1 MRYVTRMRFGVCVMA
16 NIDEIGFFGHAES
29 LGYDSVWVADSQML
43 FSDCYAVLALAAQ
56 HTSRLRLGPGTAI
69 CGTRIPPVHAAA
81 MATLNRLAPGRVH
94 MGIGTG
100 NTAMRSMGQRPM
112 KIADYGEYLRVLSA
126 LLRGEVVDYTF
137 NGITRP
143 ITILMHDKEYMN
155 LEPRIPLYVS
165 GFGPRAM
172 ALAGQ
177 YGDGL
182 VFTIPPRGAAVAEA
196 LQHAERGAAR
206 VGRTLSGFRNCAL
219 TNVALLDPGEA
230 VDSERIIG
238 IIGPNVMAS
247 VYYFYDEVHERG
259 IDPPPFLRKM
269 WKRYCALVE
278 ETPPAHRHFR
288 THEFHYTHLHPGEAE
303 LIDADLIRATCLVG
317 TADELIERVRELER
331 EGLQELMFA
340 TGVAEKWAFAE
351 TFARGVIARM

>member
-1 MRYVTRMRFGVCVMA
+1 MRFGICVMA

-56 HTSRLRLGPGTAI
+56 HLSRLRLGPGTAI

-112 KIADYGEYLRVLSA
+112 KIADYAEYLRVLSA
-126 LLRGEVVDYTF
+126 LLRRDVVDYTY
-137 NGITRP
+137 NGVTRP
-143 ITILMHDKEYMN
+143 IQILMHDKEYMN

-172 ALAGQ
+172 ELAGE

-182 VFTIPPRGAAVAEA
+182 VFAIPPRGVPVAEA
-196 LQHAERGAAR
+196 LARVAVGAAR
-206 VGRTLSGFRNCAL
+206 AGRRLDGFRNCAL
-219 TNVALLDPGEA
+219 TNIALLEPGERA
-230 VDSERIIG
+230 DSERVLRAV
-238 IIGPNVMAS
+238 GPNVMAS
-247 VYYFYDEVHERG
+247 VYYFYDEVPERRG
-259 IDPPPFLRKM
+259 
-269 WKRYCALVE
+269 E
-278 ETPPAHRHFR
+278 PPAF
-288 THEFHYTHLHPGEAE
+288 P
-303 LIDADLIRATCLVG
+303 
-317 TADELIERVRELER
+317 
-331 EGLQELMFA
+331 Q
-340 TGVAEKWAFAE
+340 
-351 TFARGVIARM
+351 

>member
-1 MRYVTRMRFGVCVMA
+1 MRFGICVMS
-16 NIDEIGFFGHAES
+16 NVDEIGFFAHAEQ

-56 HTSRLRLGPGTAI
+56 RTSRIRLGPGTAI

-81 MATLNRLAPGRVH
+81 MATLNRLAPGRVF

-126 LLRGEVVDYTF
+126 LLRGEVVEYTF
-137 NGITRP
+137 NGVTRP
-143 ITILMHDKEYMN
+143 ITILMHEKEYMN

-172 ALAGQ
+172 ELSGE

-182 VFTIPPRGAAVAEA
+182 VFTIPPRGVPVAEA
-196 LQHAERGAAR
+196 LRNAARGAAR
-206 VGRTLSGFRNCAL
+206 AGRSLNDFYNCAL
-219 TNVALLDPGEA
+219 TNVVLLEPGEA
-230 VDSERIIG
+230 VDSDRVIG
-238 IIGPNVMAS
+238 FIGPNVMAS

-259 IDPPPFLRKM
+259 IDPPPFLQKI

-278 ETPPAHRHFR
+278 DTPPAFRHFR
-288 THEFHYTHLHPGEAE
+288 THEFHYTHTHPGENE

-317 TADELIERVRELER
+317 TADELVERIRDLER
-331 EGLQELMFA
+331 QGLRELMFA
-340 TGVAEKWAFAE
+340 SGTGDKWAFAE
-351 TFARGVIARM
+351 SFARDVNARM